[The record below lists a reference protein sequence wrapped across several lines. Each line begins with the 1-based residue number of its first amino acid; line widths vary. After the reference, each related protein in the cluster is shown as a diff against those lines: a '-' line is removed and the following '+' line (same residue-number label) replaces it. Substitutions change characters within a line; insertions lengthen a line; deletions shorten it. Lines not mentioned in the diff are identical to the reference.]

1 MSVDDEISNK
11 KKDIKQEDKFYNRKE
26 FSLTNVEHDIDKKT
40 KTSPKK
46 SLKRSKHTSEIV
58 IEPKRSK
65 KENANSS
72 ISDEYEERIQMKKQN
87 SILYQKYL
95 HRGGAR
101 NPGSKEVPQV
111 NNILELSNLDIIN
124 SNIVEINE
132 NITIMYAYMYT
143 HIINVIF

>member
-1 MSVDDEISNK
+1 M
-11 KKDIKQEDKFYNRKE
+11 
-26 FSLTNVEHDIDKKT
+26 

-46 SLKRSKHTSEIV
+46 SLKRSKHTSEIE
-58 IEPKRSK
+58 IEPKRLK

-72 ISDEYEERIQMKKQN
+72 MSDEYEERIQMKKQN

-95 HRGGAR
+95 QRGGAR

-111 NNILELSNLDIIN
+111 NNIIKLSDLDIIN

-132 NITIMYAYMYT
+132 NITIIYAYV
-143 HIINVIF
+143 HIHTPVM